1 VQKLGGLFLNLWVKK
16 QTKTTSLKKPYFTG
30 ASVLLRTV
38 PPWSQKE

>member
-1 VQKLGGLFLNLWVKK
+1 LFLNPQIKE